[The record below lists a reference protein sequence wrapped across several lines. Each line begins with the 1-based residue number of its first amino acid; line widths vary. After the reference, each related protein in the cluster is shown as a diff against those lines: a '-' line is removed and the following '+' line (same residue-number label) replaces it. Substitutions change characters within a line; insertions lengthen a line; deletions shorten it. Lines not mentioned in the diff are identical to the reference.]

1 MSTLTTHTQATRAT
15 PSSSNIGLC
24 KFNTTSKAIEVS
36 DGTNWLVYDYDSQT
50 YGYSGSNTA
59 SMSFDGIDDY
69 LQSSSNISFASDFS
83 LSFWI
88 KPTNNNDCWFGLLNS
103 ATAFISSNTSG
114 NIQVNGTVST
124 VGITTG
130 EWNHILLSRSSSTIT
145 IYKKSDTGNASGSI
159 TKSGTLSYNV
169 LGRYTSGGYY
179 HLGLMDEVAVF
190 NTALS
195 STDATNI
202 YNSGAPGDLY
212 SYSSLTNW
220 WRMGEEISGGTI
232 PDVSNVNSND
242 LTVNGA
248 VTSTDVPS

>member
-1 MSTLTTHTQATRAT
+1 MSTLTTHTTANRD
-15 PSSSNIGLC
+15 SHSIGLC

-36 DGTNWLVYDYDSQT
+36 DGTNWSVYDNDLLFST
-50 YGYSGSNTA
+50 GPSTV
-59 SMSFDGIDDY
+59 SMSLDGVDDY
-69 LQSSSNISFASDFS
+69 LESSSAISFASDFS

-88 KPTNNNDCWFGLLNS
+88 KPTNVNDCWFGRWGYS
-103 ATAFISSNTSG
+103 GAFISSNSSG
-114 NIQVNGTVST
+114 NIQVDGTAST

-145 IYKKSDTGNASGSI
+145 VYKKSDTGNASSTI
-159 TKSGTLSYNV
+159 TKSGTLAYNL
-169 LGRYTSGGYY
+169 LGRYTSGGFY

-202 YNSGAPGDLY
+202 YNSGAPGNLF
-212 SYSSLTNW
+212 SYTSLTNW
-220 WRMGEEISGGTI
+220 WRMGESIDSTI
-232 PDVSNVNSND
+232 PDYIGTND

>member
-1 MSTLTTHTQATRAT
+1 MSTLTTHTTASRV
-15 PSSSNIGLC
+15 SHSIGLC

-36 DGTNWLVYDYDSQT
+36 DGSNWSVYDYDSRS
-50 YGYSGSNTA
+50 YSYSGSNTA
-59 SMSFDGIDDY
+59 SMSFDGVDDY
-69 LQSSSNISFASDFS
+69 LQSSSNISFTSDFS

-88 KPTNNNDCWFGLLNS
+88 KPTNNNDCWFGLLAS
-103 ATAFISSNTSG
+103 GAAYISSNSSG
-114 NIQVNGTVST
+114 AIQVNGTVST

-130 EWNHILLSRSSSTIT
+130 EWNHILLSRSGSTIT
-145 IYKKSDTGNASGSI
+145 IYKKSDTSNASGTI
-159 TKSGTLSYNV
+159 TKSGTLSYDV
-169 LGRYTSGGYY
+169 LGRYTSGGFY

-202 YNSGAPGDLY
+202 YNSGVPGDLT

-220 WRMGEEISGGTI
+220 WRMGEELSGSTI
-232 PDVSNVNSND
+232 PDISNVNSND
-242 LTVNGA
+242 LTVYGA

>member
-1 MSTLTTHTQATRAT
+1 MSTLTTHTTAIRD
-15 PSSSNIGLC
+15 SHSIGLC

-36 DGTNWLVYDYDSQT
+36 DGSNWSVYDYDSRT

-59 SMSFDGIDDY
+59 SMSFDAVDEY
-69 LQSSSNISFASDFS
+69 LQSSSNISFTSDFS

-88 KPTNNNDCWFGLLNS
+88 KPTNNNDCWFGLLAS
-103 ATAFISSNTSG
+103 GAAYISSNSSG
-114 NIQVNGTVST
+114 AIQVNGTVST

-130 EWNHILLSRSSSTIT
+130 EWNHILLSRSGSTIT
-145 IYKKSDTGNASGSI
+145 IYKKSDTSNASGTI
-159 TKSGTLSYNV
+159 TKSGTLSYDV
-169 LGRYTSGGYY
+169 LGRYTSGGFY

-202 YNSGAPGDLY
+202 YNSGVPGDLT

-220 WRMGEEISGGTI
+220 WRMGEELSGSTI
-232 PDVSNVNSND
+232 PDISNVNSND
-242 LTVNGA
+242 LTVYGA